1 MFGLF
6 PLLKERRRQLAG
18 TLSGGEQQ
26 MLAIGRALMSTPRLL
41 LLDEPSLGLA
51 PILVHLIFD
60 IIREI
65 NRQGVAILL
74 VEQNAHQALE
84 LAGTGLRPGDR
95 QDRGG
100 RDLGGAEVETRASR
114 RHTSAVPRAN
124 NPLVSPRETSDNGA
138 MKKSMVLLLFFACL
152 PAWSLD
158 WKLPVFTLRYE
169 AAEGESEDPDDET
182 LQPSSLRNT
191 VSLRVKE
198 DVESA
203 SFGLTL
209 RSSMK
214 DYYLQA
220 GDYSYLDLEHDGTF
234 HLGEAWKLGYL
245 WG

>member
-1 MFGLF
+1 M
-6 PLLKERRRQLAG
+6 A
-18 TLSGGEQQ
+18 
-26 MLAIGRALMSTPRLL
+26 
-41 LLDEPSLGLA
+41 
-51 PILVHLIFD
+51 
-60 IIREI
+60 
-65 NRQGVAILL
+65 
-74 VEQNAHQALE
+74 
-84 LAGTGLRPGDR
+84 
-95 QDRGG
+95 
-100 RDLGGAEVETRASR
+100 
-114 RHTSAVPRAN
+114 
-124 NPLVSPRETSDNGA
+124 
-138 MKKSMVLLLFFACL
+138 LLLFFACL

-245 WG
+245 MGMKGKSFPELDWQGLPKDTLALKAGMNAAFTVVKGTTLEAGTAGRWELADNAQDSLQAYVLTAGFSTRLGEWLLGARYRGEYRLPLGSSSGVGSSTYNMGSVSLQWDPNR

>member
-1 MFGLF
+1 
-6 PLLKERRRQLAG
+6 
-18 TLSGGEQQ
+18 
-26 MLAIGRALMSTPRLL
+26 
-41 LLDEPSLGLA
+41 
-51 PILVHLIFD
+51 
-60 IIREI
+60 
-65 NRQGVAILL
+65 
-74 VEQNAHQALE
+74 
-84 LAGTGLRPGDR
+84 
-95 QDRGG
+95 
-100 RDLGGAEVETRASR
+100 
-114 RHTSAVPRAN
+114 
-124 NPLVSPRETSDNGA
+124 

-245 WG
+245 MGMKGKSFPELDWQGLPKDTLALKAGMNAAFTVVKGTTLEAGTAGRWELADNAQDSLQAYVLTAGFSTRLGEWLLGARYRGEYRLPLGSSSGVGSSTYNMGSVSLQWDPNR

>member
-1 MFGLF
+1 
-6 PLLKERRRQLAG
+6 
-18 TLSGGEQQ
+18 
-26 MLAIGRALMSTPRLL
+26 
-41 LLDEPSLGLA
+41 
-51 PILVHLIFD
+51 
-60 IIREI
+60 
-65 NRQGVAILL
+65 
-74 VEQNAHQALE
+74 
-84 LAGTGLRPGDR
+84 
-95 QDRGG
+95 
-100 RDLGGAEVETRASR
+100 
-114 RHTSAVPRAN
+114 
-124 NPLVSPRETSDNGA
+124 
-138 MKKSMVLLLFFACL
+138 MKKSMALLLFFACL

-169 AAEGESEDPDDET
+169 AAGGESEDPDDET

-245 WG
+245 MGMKGKSFPELDWQGLPKDTLALKAGMNAAFTVVKGTTLEAGTAGRWELADNAQDSLQAYVLTAGFSTRLGEWLLGARYRGEYRLPLGSSSGVGSSTYNMGSVSLQWDPNR

>member
-1 MFGLF
+1 
-6 PLLKERRRQLAG
+6 
-18 TLSGGEQQ
+18 
-26 MLAIGRALMSTPRLL
+26 
-41 LLDEPSLGLA
+41 
-51 PILVHLIFD
+51 
-60 IIREI
+60 
-65 NRQGVAILL
+65 
-74 VEQNAHQALE
+74 
-84 LAGTGLRPGDR
+84 
-95 QDRGG
+95 
-100 RDLGGAEVETRASR
+100 
-114 RHTSAVPRAN
+114 
-124 NPLVSPRETSDNGA
+124 
-138 MKKSMVLLLFFACL
+138 MKKSMALLLFFACL

-245 WG
+245 MGMKGKSFPELDWQGLPKDTLALKAGMNAAFTVVKGTTLEAGTAGRWELADNAQDSLQAYVLTAGFSTRLGEWLLGARYRGEYRLPLGSSSGVGSSTYNMGSVSLQWDPNR